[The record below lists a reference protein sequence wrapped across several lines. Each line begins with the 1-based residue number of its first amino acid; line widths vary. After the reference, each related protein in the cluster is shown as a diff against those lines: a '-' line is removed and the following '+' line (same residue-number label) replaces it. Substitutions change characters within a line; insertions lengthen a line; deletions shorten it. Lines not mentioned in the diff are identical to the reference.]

1 MSKYD
6 TICAVS
12 TASGTGAIAVI
23 RLSGTD
29 SHQIAHYIFRKNGNT
44 LNPNEIEPNKVYYG
58 EIFDPVP
65 DDKPMIDDA
74 LVVFFKAPHS
84 YTGEDSVEISCHGSQ
99 FVQQKIL
106 ELLVVR
112 GCRLAEPGE
121 FSKRAF
127 INGKLDLAQA
137 EAVADLIA
145 SQNEAEHR
153 IAVNQLKGGFSNELS
168 DLRSKLVDLTSL
180 LELELDFSEED
191 VEFADRTKLYE
202 LLNTALK
209 HIGKLTDSFRIGNA
223 IKKGIPVAIVG
234 ETNTGKSTLLNAILG
249 EDRAIVSDIEGTTR
263 DTIEETF
270 IIDGIMYRFIDTAGI
285 RETSETIEK
294 IGIER
299 TFKKISEADIVIG
312 LLDGTKSVKDI
323 IKAWKDI
330 VNRVNVLK
338 QELIIM
344 INKSDKMDAA
354 TMFTLNDDYI
364 DYMKPTYEKNIEKHG
379 GYMTDEYCYSI
390 TGMDLYN
397 IHGLLTFSYMSAK
410 NPEDIENLKSSI
422 RHRYTDMPQIDG
434 NTILVSNI
442 RHFEALTQAKE
453 SLEQVKNGMDNKLS
467 ADLLAEDLRQALYFI
482 GSITGE
488 VTNGEVLN
496 NIFGRFCIGK

>member
-12 TASGTGAIAVI
+12 TAAGTGAIAVI
-23 RLSGTD
+23 RLSGSD
-29 SHQIAHYIFRKNGNT
+29 SHQIARYVFRRNGKT
-44 LNPNEIEPNKVYYG
+44 LNDNDIEPYKAYYG

-65 DDKPMIDDA
+65 DDKPMVDDA
-74 LVVFFKAPHS
+74 LVTFFKAPHS
-84 YTGEDSVEISCHGSQ
+84 YTGEDSVEISCHGSE

-121 FSKRAF
+121 FSKRAY

-137 EAVADLIA
+137 EAIADLISA
-145 SQNEAEHR
+145 QNEAEHR
-153 IAVNQLKGGFSNELS
+153 IAINQLKGGFSNELR
-168 DLRSKLVDLTSL
+168 DIRAQLVDLTSL

-202 LLNTALK
+202 LLDTALQ
-209 HIGKLTDSFRIGNA
+209 HIGKLTDSFRMGNA
-223 IKKGIPVAIVG
+223 IKNGIPVAIVG

-270 IIDGIMYRFIDTAGI
+270 NIDGMMYRFIDTAGI

-299 TFKKISEADIVIG
+299 TFKKISEADIIIG
-312 LLDGTKSVKDI
+312 MLDGTKTVRQI
-323 IKAWKDI
+323 IAAWKSI
-330 VNRVNVLK
+330 VSHVNVLK
-338 QELIIM
+338 QKLLIVV
-344 INKSDKMDAA
+344 NKKDLMDAN

-364 DYMKPTYEKNIEKHG
+364 DHMKSTYEKNIENHG

-397 IHGLLTFSYMSAK
+397 IRGLLTFTYMSAK
-410 NPEDIENLKSSI
+410 SNEDVEDLKRTI
-422 RHRYTDMPQIDG
+422 RRNTKSPKIDG
-434 NTILVSNI
+434 NTTLVSNI
-442 RHFEALTQAKE
+442 RHFEALTHAKE
-453 SLEQVKNGMDNKLS
+453 SLEQVKNGIDNKLS
-467 ADLLAEDLRQALYFI
+467 ADLLAQDLRQALYHI

-488 VTNGEVLN
+488 VTTSEVLN

>member
-29 SHQIAHYIFRKNGNT
+29 SHDIAHYIFRKNGKI
-44 LNPNEIEPNKVYYG
+44 LNINDIEPYKAYYG

-65 DDKPMIDDA
+65 DDKPMVDDV
-74 LVVFFKAPHS
+74 LVTFFKAPHS
-84 YTGEDSVEISCHGSQ
+84 YTGEDSVEISCHGSE

-106 ELLVVR
+106 ELLCVR

-121 FSKRAF
+121 FSKRAY

-145 SQNEAEHR
+145 AQNEAEHR
-153 IAVNQLKGGFSNELS
+153 IAVNQLKGGFSNELR

-191 VEFADRTKLYE
+191 VEFADRKKLNE
-202 LLNTALK
+202 LLGTALK
-209 HIGKLTDSFRIGNA
+209 HIGKLTDSFRMGNA
-223 IKKGIPVAIVG
+223 IKHGIPVAIVG

-249 EDRAIVSDIEGTTR
+249 EERAIVSDIEGTTR

-270 IIDGIMYRFIDTAGI
+270 TIDGLMYRFIDTAGI
-285 RETSETIEK
+285 RETTETIEK

-312 LLDGTKSVKDI
+312 LLDGTKKLASIYKAARDI
-323 IKAWKDI
+323 INH
-330 VNRVNVLK
+330 VNLLK
-338 QELIIM
+338 QKLLLL
-344 INKSDKMDAA
+344 INKNDKINISKFYDI
-354 TMFTLNDDYI
+354 NDGFHWQI
-364 DYMKPTYEKNIEKHG
+364 KQTVEKNIEAHG
-379 GYMTDEYCYSI
+379 GYMCDEYSYSV
-390 TGMDLYN
+390 TGQDLYDIRN
-397 IHGLLTFSYMSAK
+397 LMHYEIMSAK
-410 NPEDIENLKSSI
+410 NPEDIEDLKHNI
-422 RHRYTDMPQIDG
+422 RYYTSAPKIDG
-434 NTILVSNI
+434 STTLVSNI
-442 RHFEALTQAKE
+442 RHFEALTRAKE
-453 SLEQVKNGMDNKLS
+453 SLERVKNGLENKLS
-467 ADLLAEDLRQALYFI
+467 ADLLAEDLRQALYHI

-488 VTNGEVLN
+488 VTNGEVLK
-496 NIFGRFCIGK
+496 NIFSRFCIGK